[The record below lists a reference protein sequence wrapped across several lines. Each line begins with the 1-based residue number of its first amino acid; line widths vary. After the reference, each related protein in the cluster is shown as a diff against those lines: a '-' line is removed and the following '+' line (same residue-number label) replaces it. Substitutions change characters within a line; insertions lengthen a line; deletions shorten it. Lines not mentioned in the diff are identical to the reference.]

1 MPTEVLGSVD
11 TIGIDIIE
19 LLASYD
25 IKQEFDNE
33 VLDECNNLEVTIE
46 EINNLLSNEIIQDFE
61 TKNLLNGGTYTS
73 YQCKDCKYRSICDMN
88 ATNEGTTN
96 NC

>member
-1 MPTEVLGSVD
+1 MGFRGFKKIKEMLEEEMLPEK
-11 TIGIDIIE
+11 
-19 LLASYD
+19 SYSFE
-25 IKQEFDNE
+25 KS
-33 VLDECNNLEVTIE
+33 LTIE
-46 EINNLLSNEIIQDFE
+46 EINDLLSNEIIQDFE

-73 YQCKDCKYRSICDMN
+73 YQCKDCKYRSVCNMN